1 MLKVEDLLGIWE
13 NTMDK
18 NKQCERL
25 FQDIKDVAKNYS
37 DMYYMIESLSGIVQ
51 NPDFINPQDI
61 YQWNQ
66 GCKMVSDLMDN
77 NLKDCKQELSRI
89 YREVN
94 KIYLEE

>member
-1 MLKVEDLLGIWE
+1 
-13 NTMDK
+13 MDK

-37 DMYYMIESLSGIVQ
+37 DMYYIIESLSGIVQ
-51 NPDFINPQDI
+51 NPDFMNPQDV

-66 GCKMVSDLMDN
+66 ECKMVSDLMDN
-77 NLKDCKQELSRI
+77 NLKDYKQELSRI

-94 KIYLEE
+94 KIYNGE

>member
-1 MLKVEDLLGIWE
+1 
-13 NTMDK
+13 MDK

-51 NPDFINPQDI
+51 NPDFMDFQDI

-66 GCKMVSDLMDN
+66 EYKMVSDLMDN
-77 NLKDCKQELSRI
+77 NLKECKQELSRI
-89 YREVN
+89 YQEVN
-94 KIYLEE
+94 KIYKEL